1 MLLEKQKLF
10 YRSPIY
16 EWVEKRMLERPLA
29 ISSKELAER
38 LVQELLGWVLIA
50 LYWPNV
56 TDDDRVALLHLIDI
70 LERLLIE
77 LKNDV

>member
-1 MLLEKQKLF
+1 MNGLKKEV
-10 YRSPIY
+10 P
-16 EWVEKRMLERPLA
+16 MLERPLA